1 MTDHPFAFTL
11 PLPAGVP
18 SQYDRHVMRTLTSL
32 NGQFYDEQA
41 YNEQLASGDALIYEV
56 YEFKRPEVA
65 GELLFGVSV
74 VHPGKVGNEF
84 YMTKGHYHTVIET
97 AEIYY
102 CLKGEGIMVMETPE
116 GKTAIEAM
124 TPGKVIYVAPSW
136 AHRSIC
142 TSRQEDLVF
151 FFVYPGNAGHDYG
164 TIEKQGFRKL
174 VIDGQSGIEVIDN
187 PHWRISQRYKWT

>member
-102 CLKGEGIMVMETPE
+102 CLKGEGIMVMEIPE

-124 TPGKVIYVAPSW
+124 TPGKVIYVAPRW